1 MSLPCSS
8 RQSLFSPQ
16 EPDFLWR
23 SSRRSRAPSYVS
35 RGVGPTRRAGY
46 DRRVTP
52 SFDTVVVLDF
62 GSQYTQL
69 IARRIR
75 EARVRSVVLPYATP
89 AADVAALGP
98 KGIVL
103 SGGPSSVYDEKAP
116 RGDEGVFDL
125 GIPVLGLCYGMQL
138 MARRFGGEVGR
149 APGREYGR
157 AVVDVSG
164 GRLLPALGPAETVWM
179 SHGDHVETV
188 PEGFTVTARTTN
200 APVAAFEDPVRG
212 LYGLQFHPEV
222 QHTEHGSEML
232 EAFLY
237 DACGCAPRWTMAS
250 FRESAVAKIRET
262 VTEGIVLGG
271 LSGGVDSTVAAVLI
285 REAVGERFRGVF
297 VDTGLLRKDE
307 GRHVLAS
314 FRHLGLPVTGVDASD
329 LFFAGL
335 AGVTE
340 PEEKR
345 KIIGGLFIDAFAE
358 NARAV
363 DGAAWLAQGTLY
375 PDVIESV
382 SIHGPSAVIKTH
394 HNVGGLPEKLGF
406 KLVEPLRE
414 LFKDEVRRLGEEL
427 GIPRDMLYRHPFP
440 GPGLAVRIPG
450 EVTRERVRILQ
461 EADAI
466 FMEELHASGDYDRT
480 AQAFTVLLP
489 VRSVGVMGDGRTY
502 ENVAALRAVTTVDY
516 MTADWA
522 RLPHDLLDRVS
533 RRIVGEVR
541 GVNRVV
547 YDVTSKPPATIEW
560 E

>member
-1 MSLPCSS
+1 
-8 RQSLFSPQ
+8 
-16 EPDFLWR
+16 
-23 SSRRSRAPSYVS
+23 
-35 RGVGPTRRAGY
+35 
-46 DRRVTP
+46 VTP
-52 SFDTVVVLDF
+52 AVDTVVVLDF

-75 EARVRSVVLPYATP
+75 EARVRSVVLPCSTP
-89 AADVAALGP
+89 AAELKALAP

-103 SGGPSSVYDEKAP
+103 SGGPSSVYDEGAP
-116 RGDEGVFDL
+116 RGDDGVFDL
-125 GIPVLGLCYGMQL
+125 GIPILGLCYGMQL
-138 MARRFGGEVGR
+138 MARRFGGSVVR

-157 AVVDVSG
+157 AVVDVAG
-164 GRLLPALGPAETVWM
+164 GRLLGSLGPTENVWM
-179 SHGDHVETV
+179 SHGDHVELV
-188 PEGFTVTARTTN
+188 PEGFVVTARSAN
-200 APVAAFEDPVRG
+200 APVAAIENAPRG

-222 QHTEHGSEML
+222 NHTEHGPQML
-232 EAFLY
+232 EAFLH
-237 DACGCAPRWTMAS
+237 DACGCAPRWTMAG
-250 FRESAVAKIRET
+250 FRETAVARIRET
-262 VTEGIVLGG
+262 VTEGVVLGA

-285 REAVGERFRGVF
+285 REAIGDRFRGVF

-307 GRHVLAS
+307 GRHVLEA
-314 FRHLGLPVTGVDASD
+314 FRHLGLPVTGVDAAD
-329 LFFAGL
+329 RFFDAL
-335 AGVTE
+335 AGVTD
-340 PEEKR
+340 PERKR
-345 KIIGGLFIDAFAE
+345 KIIGGLFIDVFTQ

-406 KLVEPLRE
+406 RLIEPLRE

-427 GIPRDMLYRHPFP
+427 GIPGDMLYRHPFP

-450 EVTRERVRILQ
+450 EITRERVRILQ
-461 EADAI
+461 EADAVFI
-466 FMEELHASGDYDRT
+466 EELRASGDYDRT
-480 AQAFTVLLP
+480 SQAFAVLLP

-502 ENVAALRAVTTVDY
+502 ENVVALRAVTTVDY

-522 RLPHDLLDRVS
+522 RLPHDLLDRVA
-533 RRIVGEVR
+533 RRVVGEVR

>member
-1 MSLPCSS
+1 M
-8 RQSLFSPQ
+8 
-16 EPDFLWR
+16 
-23 SSRRSRAPSYVS
+23 
-35 RGVGPTRRAGY
+35 
-46 DRRVTP
+46 TP

-75 EARVRSVVLPYATP
+75 EARVRSVVLPYSTP
-89 AADVAALGP
+89 AADLAALGP

-103 SGGPSSVYDEKAP
+103 SGGPSSVYDENAP
-116 RGDEGVFDL
+116 RGDDGVFDL

-164 GRLLPALGPAETVWM
+164 GRLLRALGPTETVWM

-188 PEGFTVTARTTN
+188 PEGFAVTARTTN

-232 EAFLY
+232 ESFLY

-262 VTEGIVLGG
+262 VTDGIVLGG

-307 GRHVLAS
+307 GRHVLDS

-329 LFFAGL
+329 RFFDAL
-335 AGVTE
+335 AGVTD
-340 PEEKR
+340 PEKKR
-345 KIIGGLFIDAFAE
+345 KIIGGLFIDAFTE
-358 NARAV
+358 NAKAV

-427 GIPRDMLYRHPFP
+427 GIPREMLYRHPFP

-450 EVTRERVRILQ
+450 EITRERVRILQ

-466 FMEELHASGDYDRT
+466 FIEELRASGDYDRT
-480 AQAFTVLLP
+480 AQAFAVLLP

-502 ENVAALRAVTTVDY
+502 ENVGGPAGGDDRRLHDRRLGPPAPRPPRPRREADRGRGPGREPGRLRRHLEAT
-516 MTADWA
+516 
-522 RLPHDLLDRVS
+522 RHDRVGVS
-533 RRIVGEVR
+533 RPTRTCRAIRSRESHAGSQRATWVLTSGR
-541 GVNRVV
+541 RRVV
-547 YDVTSKPPATIEW
+547 LKGTRSDSDRR
-560 E
+560 

>member
-1 MSLPCSS
+1 
-8 RQSLFSPQ
+8 
-16 EPDFLWR
+16 
-23 SSRRSRAPSYVS
+23 
-35 RGVGPTRRAGY
+35 
-46 DRRVTP
+46 VT
-52 SFDTVVVLDF
+52 SAFDTVVVLDF
-62 GSQYTQL
+62 GSQFTQL

-75 EARVRSVVLPYATP
+75 EARVRSVVLPFSTP
-89 AADVAALGP
+89 AADLRAMAP

-116 RGDEGVFDL
+116 HGDDGVFDL

-138 MARRFGGEVGR
+138 MARRFGGGVGR

-157 AVVDVSG
+157 AVVEVTG
-164 GRLLPALGPAETVWM
+164 GRLLGSLGTSETVWM

-188 PEGFTVTARTTN
+188 PDGFAVTARTAN
-200 APVAAFEDPVRG
+200 APVAAFEDPARG

-222 QHTEHGSEML
+222 HHTEHGAEIL

-237 DACGCAPRWTMAS
+237 QVCGCAPRWTMAG
-250 FRESAVAKIRET
+250 FRDAAVAKIRET
-262 VTEGIVLGG
+262 VTEGVVLGG

-307 GRHVLAS
+307 GRHVLAA
-314 FRHLGLPVTGVDASD
+314 FERIGLPVTGVDASD
-329 LFFAGL
+329 RFFEAL
-335 AGVTE
+335 AGVAD
-340 PEEKR
+340 PERKR
-345 KIIGGLFIDAFAE
+345 KIIGGLFIDVFTE
-358 NARAV
+358 NAKAV

-427 GIPRDMLYRHPFP
+427 GIPREMLYRHPFP

-450 EVTRERVRILQ
+450 EVTREKARILQ

-466 FMEELHASGDYDRT
+466 FIEELHASGDYDRT
-480 AQAFTVLLP
+480 AQAFAVLLP

-502 ENVAALRAVTTVDY
+502 EYVAALRAVTTADY

>member
-1 MSLPCSS
+1 
-8 RQSLFSPQ
+8 
-16 EPDFLWR
+16 
-23 SSRRSRAPSYVS
+23 
-35 RGVGPTRRAGY
+35 
-46 DRRVTP
+46 VTP
-52 SFDTVVVLDF
+52 AFDTVVVLDF

-75 EARVRSVVLPYATP
+75 EARVRSVVLPFSTT
-89 AADVAALGP
+89 AAELAALAP

-103 SGGPSSVYDEKAP
+103 SGGPSSVDDEKAP
-116 RGDEGVFDL
+116 HGDDGVFDL

-138 MARRFGGEVGR
+138 MALRHGGEVGR

-157 AVVDVSG
+157 AVVEVTG
-164 GRLLPALGPAETVWM
+164 GRLLRSLGPAETVWM
-179 SHGDHVETV
+179 SHGDHVEAV
-188 PEGFTVTARTTN
+188 PPGFAVTARTAN
-200 APVAAFEDPVRG
+200 APVAAFEDASRG

-222 QHTEHGSEML
+222 HHTEHGPAML
-232 EAFLY
+232 ESFLY
-237 DACGCAPRWTMAS
+237 DVCGCAPRWTMAS
-250 FRESAVAKIRET
+250 FREAAVAKVRET
-262 VTEGIVLGG
+262 VTDGIVLGG

-297 VDTGLLRKDE
+297 VDTGLLRKEE
-307 GRHVLAS
+307 GRHVLAA
-314 FRHLGLPVTGVDASD
+314 FRHLGLPVTGVDASGR
-329 LFFAGL
+329 FFAAL
-335 AGVTE
+335 AGVTD
-340 PEEKR
+340 PERKR
-345 KIIGGLFIDAFAE
+345 KVIGGLFIDVFTE
-358 NARAV
+358 NAQAV

-382 SIHGPSAVIKTH
+382 SVHGPSAVIKTH

-406 KLVEPLRE
+406 RLVEPLRE

-427 GIPRDMLYRHPFP
+427 GIPHEMLYRHPFP
-440 GPGLAVRIPG
+440 GPGLAVRMPG
-450 EVTRERVRILQ
+450 EITPERVRVLQ

-466 FMEELHASGDYDRT
+466 FIEELRASGDYDRT
-480 AQAFTVLLP
+480 AQAFAVLLP
-489 VRSVGVMGDGRTY
+489 VQSVGVMGDGRTY
-502 ENVAALRAVTTVDY
+502 ESVVALRAVTTVDY

-522 RLPHDLLDRVS
+522 RLPHDLLDRVA

>member
-1 MSLPCSS
+1 MI
-8 RQSLFSPQ
+8 
-16 EPDFLWR
+16 
-23 SSRRSRAPSYVS
+23 
-35 RGVGPTRRAGY
+35 AGM
-46 DRRVTP
+46 P

-62 GSQYTQL
+62 GSQFTQL

-75 EARVRSVVLPYATP
+75 EARVRSIVLPCTTP
-89 AADVAALGP
+89 AAELAALQP

-103 SGGPSSVYDEKAP
+103 SGGPSSVYDEGAP
-116 RGDEGVFDL
+116 RGDEKVFDL
-125 GIPVLGLCYGMQL
+125 RVPILGLCYGMQL
-138 MARRFGGEVGR
+138 MALRFGGGVGR

-157 AVVDVSG
+157 SVVDILG
-164 GRLLPALGPAETVWM
+164 GRLLRSLGPKETVWM
-179 SHGDHVETV
+179 SHGDHVVAV
-188 PEGFTVTARTTN
+188 PGGFAVTARTEN
-200 APVAAFEDPVRG
+200 APVAAFEDPERG
-212 LYGLQFHPEV
+212 FYGLQFHPEV
-222 QHTEHGSEML
+222 HHTDHGAEML
-232 EAFLY
+232 ETFLY
-237 DACGCAPRWTMAS
+237 DVCGCAPTWTMAS
-250 FRESAVAKIRET
+250 FRESAVAKVRET
-262 VTEGIVLGG
+262 AKEGVVLGA

-307 GRHVLAS
+307 GRHVLAA
-314 FRHLGLPVTGVDASD
+314 FRLLGLPVTGVDASD
-329 LFFAGL
+329 RFFPAL
-335 AGVTE
+335 AGVTD
-340 PEEKR
+340 PERKR
-345 KIIGGLFIDAFAE
+345 KIIGGLFIDVFTE

-382 SIHGPSAVIKTH
+382 SIHGPSSVIKTH

-406 KLVEPLRE
+406 RLVEPLRE

-427 GIPRDMLYRHPFP
+427 GIPREMLYRHPFP

-450 EVTRERVRILQ
+450 EITRERVRVLQ

-466 FMEELHASGDYDRT
+466 FIEELRASGDYDRT
-480 AQAFTVLLP
+480 SQAFTVLLP
-489 VRSVGVMGDGRTY
+489 VRSVGVMGAGRTY

-522 RLPHDLLDRVS
+522 RLPHDLLDRVA

>member
-1 MSLPCSS
+1 M
-8 RQSLFSPQ
+8 
-16 EPDFLWR
+16 
-23 SSRRSRAPSYVS
+23 
-35 RGVGPTRRAGY
+35 
-46 DRRVTP
+46 TP

-75 EARVRSVVLPYATP
+75 EARVRSVVLPFSTS
-89 AADVAALGP
+89 AADLRALAP

-103 SGGPSSVYDEKAP
+103 SGGPSSVYDENAP
-116 RGDEGVFDL
+116 RGDDSVFDL

-138 MARRFGGEVGR
+138 MARHFGGEVGR

-164 GRLLPALGPAETVWM
+164 GRLLRSLGPAETVWM

-188 PEGFTVTARTTN
+188 PEGFAVTARTTN

-222 QHTEHGSEML
+222 QHTDHGPEML

-237 DACGCAPRWTMAS
+237 EACGCSPRWTMAS
-250 FRESAVAKIRET
+250 FRESAIEKIRST

-285 REAVGERFRGVF
+285 REAIGERFRGVF

-307 GRHVLAS
+307 GRHVLAA
-314 FRHLGLPVTGVDASD
+314 FEHLGLPVTGVDASER
-329 LFFAGL
+329 FFAAL
-335 AGVTE
+335 RGVTD
-340 PEEKR
+340 PERKR
-345 KIIGGLFIDAFAE
+345 KIIGGLFIDVFTE
-358 NARAV
+358 NAKAV

-427 GIPRDMLYRHPFP
+427 GIPHDMLYRHPFP
-440 GPGLAVRIPG
+440 GPGLAVRMPG
-450 EVTRERVRILQ
+450 EITPARVRVLQ

-466 FMEELHASGDYDRT
+466 FIEELRASGDYDRT
-480 AQAFTVLLP
+480 AQAFAVLLP
-489 VRSVGVMGDGRTY
+489 VQSVGVMGDGRTY
-502 ENVAALRAVTTVDY
+502 EDVAALRAVTTVDY

-522 RLPHDLLDRVS
+522 RLPHDLLDRVA

>member
-1 MSLPCSS
+1 
-8 RQSLFSPQ
+8 
-16 EPDFLWR
+16 
-23 SSRRSRAPSYVS
+23 
-35 RGVGPTRRAGY
+35 
-46 DRRVTP
+46 VT
-52 SFDTVVVLDF
+52 STFDTVVVLDF

-75 EARVRSVVLPYATP
+75 EARVRSVVLPFSTP
-89 AADVAALGP
+89 AAELAALSP

-103 SGGPSSVYDEKAP
+103 SGGPSSVYDDGAP

-125 GIPVLGLCYGMQL
+125 GVPVLGLCYGMQL
-138 MARRFGGEVGR
+138 MARRFGGSVVR

-157 AVVDVSG
+157 AVVDVAG
-164 GRLLPALGPAETVWM
+164 GRLLGALGPSETVWM
-179 SHGDHVETV
+179 SHGDHVEAV
-188 PEGFTVTARTTN
+188 PPGFAVTARTAS
-200 APVAAFEDPVRG
+200 APVAAFEDDGRR

-222 QHTEHGSEML
+222 HHTDHGAEVL

-237 DACGCAPRWTMAS
+237 DVCGCAPRWTMAG
-250 FRESAVAKIRET
+250 FRESAVAKVRET
-262 VTEGIVLGG
+262 VAEGVVLGA
-271 LSGGVDSTVAAVLI
+271 LSGGVDSTVVAVLL

-307 GRHVLAS
+307 GRHVLAA

-329 LFFAGL
+329 RFFDAL
-335 AGVTE
+335 AGVTD
-340 PEEKR
+340 PERKR
-345 KIIGGLFIDAFAE
+345 KIIGGLFIDVFTE
-358 NARAV
+358 NAKAV

-406 KLVEPLRE
+406 RLVEPLRE

-427 GIPRDMLYRHPFP
+427 GIPREMLYRHPFP

-450 EVTRERVRILQ
+450 EVTREKVRVLQ

-466 FMEELHASGDYDRT
+466 FMEELRASGDYDRT

-502 ENVAALRAVTTVDY
+502 EAVAALRAVTTVDY

-522 RLPHDLLDRVS
+522 RLPHDLLDRVG

>member
-1 MSLPCSS
+1 MTS
-8 RQSLFSPQ
+8 
-16 EPDFLWR
+16 
-23 SSRRSRAPSYVS
+23 A
-35 RGVGPTRRAGY
+35 
-46 DRRVTP
+46 
-52 SFDTVVVLDF
+52 FDTVVVLDF
-62 GSQYTQL
+62 GSQFTQL

-75 EARVRSVVLPYATP
+75 EARVRSIVLPFSTP
-89 AADVAALGP
+89 AAEIRAMAP

-116 RGDEGVFDL
+116 HGDDGIFDL

-138 MARRFGGEVGR
+138 MARRFGGGVGR

-157 AVVDVSG
+157 AVVEVTG
-164 GRLLPALGPAETVWM
+164 GRLLGSLGTSETVWM

-188 PEGFTVTARTTN
+188 PDGFTVTARTTN
-200 APVAAFEDPVRG
+200 APVAAFEDASRG

-222 QHTEHGSEML
+222 HHTEHGAEIL

-237 DACGCAPRWTMAS
+237 QSCGCAPRWTMAS
-250 FRESAVAKIRET
+250 FRDAAVARIRET
-262 VTEGIVLGG
+262 VTEGVVLGG

-307 GRHVLAS
+307 GRLVLAA
-314 FRHLGLPVTGVDASD
+314 FERLGLPVTGIDASAR
-329 LFFAGL
+329 FFQALEGISD
-335 AGVTE
+335 
-340 PEEKR
+340 PERKR
-345 KIIGGLFIDAFAE
+345 KIIGGLFIDVFTE
-358 NARAV
+358 NAKAV

-427 GIPRDMLYRHPFP
+427 GIPREMLYRHPFP

-450 EVTRERVRILQ
+450 NITREKVRILQ

-466 FMEELHASGDYDRT
+466 FIEELHASGDYDRT
-480 AQAFTVLLP
+480 AQAFAVLLP

-502 ENVAALRAVTTVDY
+502 EYVAALRAVTTADY

-522 RLPHDLLDRVS
+522 RLPHDLLDRVA

>member
-1 MSLPCSS
+1 MTS
-8 RQSLFSPQ
+8 
-16 EPDFLWR
+16 
-23 SSRRSRAPSYVS
+23 A
-35 RGVGPTRRAGY
+35 
-46 DRRVTP
+46 
-52 SFDTVVVLDF
+52 FDTVVVLDF
-62 GSQYTQL
+62 GSQFTQL

-75 EARVRSVVLPYATP
+75 EARVRSIVLPFSTL
-89 AADVAALGP
+89 AAEIRAMAP

-116 RGDEGVFDL
+116 HGDDGIFDL

-138 MARRFGGEVGR
+138 MARRFGGGVGR

-157 AVVDVSG
+157 AVVEVTG
-164 GRLLPALGPAETVWM
+164 GRLLGSLGTSETVWM

-188 PEGFTVTARTTN
+188 PDGFTVTARTTN
-200 APVAAFEDPVRG
+200 APVAAFEDASRG

-222 QHTEHGSEML
+222 HHTEHGAEIL

-237 DACGCAPRWTMAS
+237 QACGCAPRWTMAS
-250 FRESAVAKIRET
+250 FRDAAVARIREM
-262 VTEGIVLGG
+262 VTEGVVLGG

-307 GRHVLAS
+307 GRLVLAA
-314 FRHLGLPVTGVDASD
+314 FERLGLPVTGIDASAR
-329 LFFAGL
+329 FFEAL
-335 AGVTE
+335 EGVSD
-340 PEEKR
+340 PERKR
-345 KIIGGLFIDAFAE
+345 KIIGGLFIDVFTE
-358 NARAV
+358 NAKAV

-427 GIPRDMLYRHPFP
+427 GIPREMLYRHPFP

-450 EVTRERVRILQ
+450 DITREKVRILQ

-466 FMEELHASGDYDRT
+466 FIEELHASGDYDRT
-480 AQAFTVLLP
+480 AQAFAVLLP

-502 ENVAALRAVTTVDY
+502 EYVAALRAVTTADY

-522 RLPHDLLDRVS
+522 RLPHDLLDRVA

>member
-1 MSLPCSS
+1 MTS
-8 RQSLFSPQ
+8 
-16 EPDFLWR
+16 
-23 SSRRSRAPSYVS
+23 A
-35 RGVGPTRRAGY
+35 
-46 DRRVTP
+46 
-52 SFDTVVVLDF
+52 FDTVVVLDF

-75 EARVRSVVLPYATP
+75 EARVRSIVLPFSTP
-89 AADVAALGP
+89 AAEIRAMAP

-116 RGDEGVFDL
+116 RGDAAVFDL
-125 GIPVLGLCYGMQL
+125 GIPILGLCYGMQL
-138 MARRFGGEVGR
+138 MALRFGGTVGR

-157 AVVDVSG
+157 AVVEVTG
-164 GRLLPALGPAETVWM
+164 GRLLGSLGKAETVWM
-179 SHGDHVETV
+179 SHGDHVEAV
-188 PEGFTVTARTTN
+188 PDGFTVTARTAN
-200 APVAAFEDPVRG
+200 APVAAFEDAARG
-212 LYGLQFHPEV
+212 LFGLQFHPEV
-222 QHTEHGSEML
+222 HHTEHGAEIL

-237 DACGCAPRWTMAS
+237 QACGCAPRWTMAS
-250 FRESAVAKIRET
+250 FRDAAVAKIRET
-262 VTEGIVLGG
+262 VTGGVVLGG

-307 GRHVLAS
+307 GRHVLAA
-314 FRHLGLPVTGVDASD
+314 FERLGLPVTGVDASD
-329 LFFAGL
+329 RFFDAL
-335 AGVTE
+335 AGVTD
-340 PEEKR
+340 PERKR
-345 KIIGGLFIDAFAE
+345 KLIGGLFIDVFSE
-358 NARAV
+358 NAKAV

-406 KLVEPLRE
+406 RLVEPLRE

-427 GIPRDMLYRHPFP
+427 GIPREMLYRHPFP

-450 EVTRERVRILQ
+450 EITREKVRILQ

-466 FMEELHASGDYDRT
+466 FIEELHASGDYDRT
-480 AQAFTVLLP
+480 AQAFAVLLP

-502 ENVAALRAVTTVDY
+502 EYVAALRAVTTADY

-522 RLPHDLLDRVS
+522 RLPHDLLDRVA

>member
-1 MSLPCSS
+1 MT
-8 RQSLFSPQ
+8 
-16 EPDFLWR
+16 
-23 SSRRSRAPSYVS
+23 
-35 RGVGPTRRAGY
+35 PT
-46 DRRVTP
+46 
-52 SFDTVVVLDF
+52 FDTVVVLDF

-75 EARVRSVVLPYATP
+75 EARVRSIVLPYSTP
-89 AADVAALGP
+89 AAEVAALGP

-116 RGDEGVFDL
+116 RGDDGVFDL

-138 MARRFGGEVGR
+138 MARRYGGEVGR

-164 GRLLPALGPAETVWM
+164 GRLFRALGPAETVWM

-188 PEGFTVTARTTN
+188 PEGFMVTAKTTN

-262 VTEGIVLGG
+262 VTDGIVLGG

-307 GRHVLAS
+307 GRHVLES

-329 LFFAGL
+329 RFFAAL

-340 PEEKR
+340 PEKKR
-345 KIIGGLFIDAFAE
+345 KIIGGLFIDAFTE

-427 GIPRDMLYRHPFP
+427 GIPREMLYRHPFP

-450 EVTRERVRILQ
+450 EVTRERVRVLQ

-466 FMEELHASGDYDRT
+466 FMEELRASGDYDRT

-489 VRSVGVMGDGRTY
+489 VLSVGVMGDERTY

>member
-1 MSLPCSS
+1 MTS
-8 RQSLFSPQ
+8 
-16 EPDFLWR
+16 
-23 SSRRSRAPSYVS
+23 A
-35 RGVGPTRRAGY
+35 
-46 DRRVTP
+46 
-52 SFDTVVVLDF
+52 FDTVVVLDF
-62 GSQYTQL
+62 GSQFTQL

-75 EARVRSVVLPYATP
+75 EARVRSIVLPFSTL
-89 AADVAALGP
+89 AAEIRAMAP

-116 RGDEGVFDL
+116 HGDDGIFDL

-138 MARRFGGEVGR
+138 MARRFGGGVGR

-157 AVVDVSG
+157 AVVEVTG
-164 GRLLPALGPAETVWM
+164 GRLLGSLGTSETVWM

-188 PEGFTVTARTTN
+188 PDGFTVTARTTN
-200 APVAAFEDPVRG
+200 APVAAFEDASRG

-222 QHTEHGSEML
+222 HHTEHGAEIL

-237 DACGCAPRWTMAS
+237 QSCGCAPRWTMAS
-250 FRESAVAKIRET
+250 FRDAAVARIREM
-262 VTEGIVLGG
+262 VTEGVVLGG

-307 GRHVLAS
+307 GRLVLAA
-314 FRHLGLPVTGVDASD
+314 FERLGLPVTGIDASAR
-329 LFFAGL
+329 FFEAL
-335 AGVTE
+335 EGVSD
-340 PEEKR
+340 PERKR
-345 KIIGGLFIDAFAE
+345 KIIGGLFIDVFTE
-358 NARAV
+358 NAKAV

-427 GIPRDMLYRHPFP
+427 GIPREMLYRHPFP

-450 EVTRERVRILQ
+450 NITREKVRILQ

-466 FMEELHASGDYDRT
+466 FIEELHASGDYDRT
-480 AQAFTVLLP
+480 AQAFAVLLP

-502 ENVAALRAVTTVDY
+502 EYVAALRAVTTADY

-522 RLPHDLLDRVS
+522 RLPHDLLDRVA

>member
-1 MSLPCSS
+1 MI
-8 RQSLFSPQ
+8 
-16 EPDFLWR
+16 E
-23 SSRRSRAPSYVS
+23 AM
-35 RGVGPTRRAGY
+35 
-46 DRRVTP
+46 P

-62 GSQYTQL
+62 GSQYTQV

-75 EARVRSVVLPYATP
+75 EARVRSIVLPYSAP
-89 AADVAALGP
+89 AAEIEALAP

-116 RGDEGVFDL
+116 RGDERVFDL
-125 GIPVLGLCYGMQL
+125 GVPVLGLCYGMQL
-138 MARRFGGEVGR
+138 MALRFGGGVGR

-157 AVVDVSG
+157 AVVDVTG
-164 GRLLPALGPAETVWM
+164 GRLLGALGPRETVWM

-188 PEGFTVTARTTN
+188 PDGFTVTARTTN
-200 APVAAFEDPVRG
+200 APVAAFEDPKRA

-222 QHTEHGSEML
+222 HHTDHGAEML

-237 DACGCAPRWTMAS
+237 GVCGCAPKWTMAS
-250 FRESAVAKIRET
+250 FRESAVAKVRET
-262 VTEGIVLGG
+262 VTDGIVLGA

-307 GRHVLAS
+307 GRHVLAA
-314 FRHLGLPVTGVDASD
+314 FGHLGLPVTGVDASERF
-329 LFFAGL
+329 LSAL
-335 AGVTE
+335 AGVTD
-340 PEEKR
+340 PERKR
-345 KIIGGLFIDAFAE
+345 KIIGGLFIDVFAE
-358 NARAV
+358 NAKAV

-394 HNVGGLPEKLGF
+394 HNVGGLPAKLGF
-406 KLVEPLRE
+406 RLVEPLRE

-427 GIPRDMLYRHPFP
+427 GIPREMLYRHPFP

-450 EVTRERVRILQ
+450 EITPERVRILQ

-466 FMEELHASGDYDRT
+466 FMEELRASGDYDRT
-480 AQAFTVLLP
+480 AQAFAVLLP

-502 ENVAALRAVTTVDY
+502 EHVVALRAVTTIDY

-522 RLPHDLLDRVS
+522 RLPHDLLDRAS

>member
-1 MSLPCSS
+1 MI
-8 RQSLFSPQ
+8 
-16 EPDFLWR
+16 E
-23 SSRRSRAPSYVS
+23 
-35 RGVGPTRRAGY
+35 TM
-46 DRRVTP
+46 P

-62 GSQYTQL
+62 GSQYTQV

-75 EARVRSVVLPYATP
+75 EARVRSIVLPYSAP
-89 AADVAALGP
+89 AAEIEALAP

-103 SGGPSSVYDEKAP
+103 SGGPSSVYDERAP
-116 RGDEGVFDL
+116 RGDERVFDL

-138 MARRFGGEVGR
+138 MALHYGGSVGR

-157 AVVDVSG
+157 AVVDVTG
-164 GRLLPALGPAETVWM
+164 GRLLGALGPRETVWM

-188 PEGFTVTARTTN
+188 PDGFTVTARTAN
-200 APVAAFEDPVRG
+200 APVAAFEDPNRA

-222 QHTEHGSEML
+222 HHTDHGAEML

-237 DACGCAPRWTMAS
+237 GVCGCAPGWTMAS

-262 VTEGIVLGG
+262 VTEGVVLGA

-307 GRHVLAS
+307 GRHVLAA
-314 FRHLGLPVTGVDASD
+314 FGHLGLPVTGVDASERF
-329 LFFAGL
+329 LSAL
-335 AGVTE
+335 AGVTD
-340 PEEKR
+340 PERKR
-345 KIIGGLFIDAFAE
+345 KIIGGLFIDVFAE
-358 NARAV
+358 NAKAV

-394 HNVGGLPEKLGF
+394 HNVGGLPAKLGF
-406 KLVEPLRE
+406 RLVEPLRE

-450 EVTRERVRILQ
+450 EITPERVRILQ

-466 FMEELHASGDYDRT
+466 FMEELRASGDYDRT
-480 AQAFTVLLP
+480 AQAFAVLLP
-489 VRSVGVMGDGRTY
+489 VRTVGVMGDGRTY
-502 ENVAALRAVTTVDY
+502 EHVVALRAVTTIDY

-522 RLPHDLLDRVS
+522 RLPHDLLDRAS

>member
-1 MSLPCSS
+1 M
-8 RQSLFSPQ
+8 
-16 EPDFLWR
+16 
-23 SSRRSRAPSYVS
+23 
-35 RGVGPTRRAGY
+35 
-46 DRRVTP
+46 TP

-75 EARVRSVVLPYATP
+75 EARVRSVVLPYSTS
-89 AADVAALGP
+89 AADVAALWP

-103 SGGPSSVYDEKAP
+103 SGGPSSVYDENAP

-157 AVVDVSG
+157 AVVDVLG
-164 GRLLPALGPAETVWM
+164 GRLLRALGPAETVWM
-179 SHGDHVETV
+179 SHGNHVETV
-188 PEGFTVTARTTN
+188 PEGFAVTARTTN

-250 FRESAVAKIRET
+250 FREAAVSKVRET
-262 VTEGIVLGG
+262 VTDGIVLGG

-329 LFFAGL
+329 LFFAAL
-335 AGVTE
+335 AGVTD
-340 PEEKR
+340 PEKKR
-345 KIIGGLFIDAFAE
+345 KIIGGLFIDAFTE
-358 NARAV
+358 NAKAV

-427 GIPRDMLYRHPFP
+427 GIPREMLYRHPFP

-450 EVTRERVRILQ
+450 EITRERVRILQ

-466 FMEELHASGDYDRT
+466 FIEELRASGDYDRT
-480 AQAFTVLLP
+480 AQAFAVLLP
-489 VRSVGVMGDGRTY
+489 VQSVGVMGDGRTY

-522 RLPHDLLDRVS
+522 RLPHDLLDRVA